1 MRLLT
6 CILGLGLVLAAQ
18 APPPRA
24 VAIQPLVAGR
34 QLDMDRGSA
43 AVWQSLQ
50 KLHTRASLLEVT
62 AHPDDEDG
70 GLLTHASRGLGA
82 RVALLT
88 LNRGEGGQNLMSDDF
103 YDALGLVRTQEL
115 LAAGRYYGVQQYF
128 TRVVDFGFSKTKE
141 ETLQQWGHERVLE
154 DAVRVVRTVRP
165 LVITSVFVG
174 GPSDGHGNHATAGEI
189 AQEVYTAAADPRQ
202 FPDQIR
208 AGLRPWQALKVYARV
223 PVRAFTPRGIFDSA
237 SGVYTPNRIYDF
249 VHQRWIEGQPSITLE
264 VQEGG
269 YNPVLAASYTQI
281 ARQGLAEQRT
291 QLSGIAVP
299 DLGAQSTP
307 YHLYASQVKTSEPET
322 SYFEGV
328 DVSLAGIADLAPGE
342 DTAALR
348 RQLTAINK
356 DVEQAMQ
363 EFRAAAPQTIA
374 PLLAQGLAAT
384 NACIAQVRE
393 GALSEAAKYNILHE
407 LTVKQAQFNT
417 ALAEALGLQF
427 TARVEGE
434 RGGRGGPGVSVRV
447 VVPGQ
452 SFSVATHFASPTRE
466 PVKLEKVQLRSAGDQ
481 PAWQFSSPAPA
492 ESESF
497 RVTVPADAPATRPY
511 YSRPNDEQ
519 PYYDI
524 NDARDLTLP
533 TGPYPLSAWATVG
546 YRGVEITLAQVV
558 EVLQRPTNSGIVEDP
573 LVVTPPISVLVT
585 PRAGII
591 PLPATAF
598 ELDVTVHSDA
608 PAAAAGS
615 VHLRLPA
622 GWTSQPASAPF
633 SLAHSGEDEPLRFH
647 ILPHGA
653 TTAAYSITAVA
664 GYHGRDYEAGYQ
676 TAGYAG
682 LRPYNLYLPAVYKA
696 RGVNVKIVPN
706 LRVGYVTGTG
716 DSTAPAL
723 ASLGVPVHYLS
734 PSDIS
739 GGNLQAYDAI
749 VLGIR
754 AYAAR
759 PELRTYNGRLLNYVK
774 NGGVLIVQF
783 QTSEYDHDFG
793 PYPYQ
798 LGGNGQR
805 VVDEASA
812 VQILTPDAR
821 ALNFPNH
828 ITAADFKGW
837 VEERGHGFMESWDP
851 HFTALV
857 EMHDTD
863 QPPQKGGLLVA
874 NYGKGVYVY
883 EGLALYRQLADA
895 VPGAYR
901 IFANLLS
908 LAKPQP

>member
-6 CILGLGLVLAAQ
+6 CVLGLGLVLAAQ

-34 QLDMDRGSA
+34 QLDMDRGAA

-189 AQEVYTAAADPRQ
+189 AQEVYKAAADPAQ

-249 VHQRWIEGQPSITLE
+249 VHQKWIEGQPSVSVA

-269 YNPVLAASYTQI
+269 YDPLLAASYTQV

-299 DLGAQSTP
+299 DLGPASTP
-307 YHLYASQVKTSEPET
+307 YHLYASQVKTSASES
-322 SYFEGV
+322 SYFAGV

-348 RQLTAINK
+348 QQLAAINK

-363 EFRAAAPQTIA
+363 EFRAAAPEKIA
-374 PLLAQGLAAT
+374 PLLAHGLAAT
-384 NACIAQVRE
+384 NAAIAQVRA
-393 GALSEAAKYNILHE
+393 GSLSEAAKYDILHE
-407 LTVKQAQFNT
+407 LGVKQAQFNT

-452 SFSVATHFASPTRE
+452 TFSVATHVASPTAE
-466 PVKLEKVQLRSAGDQ
+466 PVKLEKVELRTAADQ
-481 PAWQFSSPAPA
+481 PAWQFSTPAPA
-492 ESESF
+492 EAESF

-524 NDARDLTLP
+524 NDARYLTLP
-533 TGPYPLSAWATVG
+533 TSPYPLSAWASIG
-546 YRGVEITLAQVV
+546 YRGVTITLAQVV
-558 EVLQRPTNSGIVEDP
+558 EVLQRPTNSGIVENP

-585 PRAGII
+585 PQAGII
-591 PLPATAF
+591 PLPATS
-598 ELDVTVHSDA
+598 LDLNVTVHSDA
-608 PAAAAGS
+608 PGAAAGA

-622 GWTSQPASAPF
+622 GWTSEPASAPF
-633 SLAHSGEDEPLRFH
+633 SLHSGEDEPLRFH
-647 ILPHGA
+647 IIPHGA
-653 TTAAYSITAVA
+653 GAQTYAITAVA
-664 GYHGRDYEAGYQ
+664 RYNGRDYEEGYH

-682 LRPYNLYLPAVYKA
+682 LRPYNFYRPAVYKA
-696 RGVNVKIVPN
+696 RGVDVKIAPRLN
-706 LRVGYVTGTG
+706 VGYVTGTS

-723 ASLGVPVHYLS
+723 ASLGVAVHYLS
-734 PSDIS
+734 PSDVA

-793 PYPYQ
+793 PYPYK
-798 LGGNGQR
+798 LGGNGER

-812 VQILTPDAR
+812 VEILAPGAR
-821 ALNFPNH
+821 ALNFPNR
-828 ITAADFKGW
+828 ITVADFKGW

-851 HFTALV
+851 HYTALV

-874 NYGKGVYVY
+874 DYGKGVYVY

-908 LAKPQP
+908 LGKKQ